1 MQKWVITLLVLLVP
15 TFSNVFADIKDSHHD
30 FSGRE
35 WSNGEICLPCHTPHN
50 ANMDVPNAPLWNHQ
64 TTQATFQIYQTSTID
79 AAIGQPNGLSKLCL
93 SCHDGTVAIENHSG
107 NTDGTTYAS
116 FGNLTTNLSDDHP
129 ISFIYN
135 SALAQIDGGL
145 NDPSTT
151 LSGLGGTIEQDLLY
165 EGRLECSSCHDPHI
179 SRNTEGC
186 NGCHNVHGG
195 DGQMTK
201 TLSLRISNDGSQLCL
216 TCHKK

>member
-1 MQKWVITLLVLLVP
+1 MQKWVITLLTLLIP
-15 TFSNVFADIKDSHHD
+15 AFSTLFADIKDSHHD
-30 FSGRE
+30 FSGRS
-35 WSNGEICLPCHTPHN
+35 WSNGEICLPCHTPHD

-79 AAIGQPNGLSKLCL
+79 AAIGQPNGVSKLCL

-107 NTDGTTYAS
+107 KTDGTTYAT

-135 SALAQIDGGL
+135 SALAQLDGGL

-151 LSGLGGTIEQDLLY
+151 LTGLGGTIEQDLLY
-165 EGRLECSSCHDPHI
+165 NGRLECSSCHDPHI
-179 SRNTEGC
+179 SRNTQGC
-186 NGCHNVHGG
+186 SGCHNVHAG